1 LNYFNEQQKIF
12 IFYNFLDDLLNN
24 NDGLTLFD
32 TEKYKNTAV
41 SSFKL
46 NEVFGYSSKMIIN
59 NMYEV
64 FEPKADVRNI
74 IAKGMKRKR

>member
-1 LNYFNEQQKIF
+1 
-12 IFYNFLDDLLNN
+12 
-24 NDGLTLFD
+24 
-32 TEKYKNTAV
+32 
-41 SSFKL
+41 
-46 NEVFGYSSKMIIN
+46 MILIN

>member
-1 LNYFNEQQKIF
+1 
-12 IFYNFLDDLLNN
+12 
-24 NDGLTLFD
+24 LTLFD
-32 TEKYKNTAV
+32 AEKYKNTAI

-46 NEVFGYSSKMIIN
+46 NEVFGYSSKIIIN